1 MMKFVNEVS
10 HFINISQTRNIPFE
24 ECIRKYSSAS
34 ETKKTKLIDV
44 CRTRWVERIEGMD
57 TFQELFVPLFH
68 VLESMADNADGQYN
82 PSLSSDALCHFRHI
96 STFDFIVVFII
107 TRHVLDAT
115 LAVTQLLQGKSI
127 DIMDGIHLI
136 NSLKDNMIL
145 MRNSV
150 DTYHDTWY
158 KEALTLAS
166 EVDIEESKPRTV
178 GKQTRRANHPF
189 TSISEYYKRVITI
202 PLIDHFNLS
211 LQTRF
216 DIDSVNVYKGLSIV
230 PAKMISLISKGIDW
244 EEEFK
249 TVSTFYIDDLPNPLA
264 LDAELSLWKTYW
276 VTFTGPRPSN
286 IASTLKAI
294 SFDGFENIKVLLRI
308 LGTLPITSCECE
320 RSISQLRILK
330 DYKRSTM
337 VEERLNGLAL
347 MKIHQEIV
355 PNIEK
360 VIDKFSVRNTRLKL
374 IKTNHLSFLS
384 IALS

>member
-1 MMKFVNEVS
+1 MLKHVNEVS

-24 ECIRKYSSAS
+24 ESIKTHCSAS
-34 ETKKTKLIDV
+34 DTKKTKLADV
-44 CRTRWVERIEGMD
+44 CRTRWVERIQGMD
-57 TFQELFVPLFH
+57 TFQELFIPLYR
-68 VLESMADNADGQYN
+68 VLEDMADNAEGEYN
-82 PSLSSDALCHFRHI
+82 PSLSSDALSHFRHI

-115 LAVTQLLQGKSI
+115 LAVTQLLQGKSL

-145 MRNSV
+145 MRDSV
-150 DTYHDTWY
+150 DTYHDSWY
-158 KEALTLAS
+158 QEALTLAN
-166 EVDIEESKPRTV
+166 ELDIDESKPRTV
-178 GKQTRRANHPF
+178 GRQTKRANHPF
-189 TSISEYYKRVITI
+189 TSISEYYKRTITI

-230 PAKMISLISKGIDW
+230 PTKMMSLINKGIDW
-244 EEEFK
+244 KEEFK
-249 TVSTFYIDDLPNPLA
+249 TVSTFYSDDLPNPLA
-264 LDAELSLWKTYW
+264 LDAELSLWNTYW
-276 VTFTGPRPSN
+276 ETFEGPLPSN
-286 IASTLKAI
+286 IALTLKAI

-320 RSISQLRILK
+320 RSISALRILK

-355 PNIEK
+355 PDIGK
-360 VIDKFSVRNTRLKL
+360 VIDKFSVGNTRLKF
-374 IKTNHLSFLS
+374 S
-384 IALS
+384 